1 MATRLTLGQI
11 LSDMRDAGW
20 STAQIQERT
29 GVSRQTQWAIR
40 TGRTSG
46 KTYSTAIRQA
56 RRTGVRPPPKR
67 ITPVPAAKSKVWGI
81 LADLRETG
89 VTSADTH
96 SDADIEQLIEDIGDR
111 PAERLLREQLEST
124 RRFIDGHMQPGNKRW
139 WNREERWNKLT
150 RRNEEVSFDDER
162 DSYFYYHGKK
172 A

>member
-1 MATRLTLGQI
+1 MAAKLTLGQI
-11 LSDMRDAGW
+11 LSDMRAAGW
-20 STAQIQERT
+20 SPAQIQVRT

-46 KTYSTAIRQA
+46 RTYDTAIRQA
-56 RRTGVRPPPKR
+56 RRTGVKAPPKVIR
-67 ITPVPAAKSKVWGI
+67 PVPAAKSKIWDI

-96 SDADIEQLIEDIGDR
+96 SDSDIAHLIEEIGDR
-111 PAERLLREQLEST
+111 AAERLLREQLEST
-124 RRFIDGHMQPGNKRW
+124 RRFMDGHIQPGNKRW
-139 WNREERWNKLT
+139 WNREERWNRLT
-150 RRNEEVSFDDER
+150 KRNEEVSFDDER